1 MELRNRE
8 GTPVDPVPFLVVSV
22 TVFLMSFSSG
32 PFYCLTLGLGTVEAV
47 LLPAAV
53 FVFGS
58 IGAYRHFVWN
68 AHPELRAEIPAEYRL
83 QRLFYAMMIVAVL
96 LVALVAPVVFW

>member
-1 MELRNRE
+1 MELRNRK

-32 PFYCLTLGLGTVEAV
+32 PFYCLTLGLGTVESV

-53 FVFGS
+53 FVLGS
-58 IGAYRHFVWN
+58 IAAYRHFVWN
-68 AHPELRAEIPAEYRL
+68 ARPELRGEIPAEYRL
-83 QRLFYAMMIVAVL
+83 QRLFYAMAIVAVL
-96 LVALVAPVVFW
+96 LAALIVPVIFS